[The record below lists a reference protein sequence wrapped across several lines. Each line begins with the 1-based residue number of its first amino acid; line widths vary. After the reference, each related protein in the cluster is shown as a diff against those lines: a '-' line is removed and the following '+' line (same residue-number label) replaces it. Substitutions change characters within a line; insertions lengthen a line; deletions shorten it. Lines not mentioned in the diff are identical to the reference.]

1 MEREALIQHL
11 TPPPGVKLPPYPAW
25 RDKVYRWALATA
37 SFGLLVYGVGL
48 LSRPVFMSA
57 GAAVVAVAT
66 LVAAYMFLVW
76 VVQFRWLVL
85 ALAILGTGLLGWAAA
100 WGMGFLLAALSVMAA
115 KETHCFH
122 FPTGKVIPWL
132 SLVIALSALF
142 PTVSLATGVGYLV
155 LAVMWA
161 LLVQR
166 RFRLPLFEL

>member
-11 TPPPGVKLPPYPAW
+11 TPPPGVTLPPYPAW
-25 RDKVYRWALATA
+25 RDKVYRWALAVATL
-37 SFGLLVYGVGL
+37 GLLVYGVGL
-48 LSRPVFMSA
+48 LTRPPLPLL
-57 GAAVVAVAT
+57 GAAVVALAT

-85 ALAILGTGLLGWAAA
+85 GLAILGAVLLIWAAA
-100 WGMGFLLAALSVMAA
+100 WGMGFLLASLSVMAA

-132 SLVIALSALF
+132 SLVIGLGGLFSAAA
-142 PTVSLATGVGYLV
+142 LATGVGYLV

-161 LLVQR
+161 MLVQK